1 MIFKYTNIDNVIL
14 NIPNTDFWDLRF
26 RLFDKDGY
34 DDYGIYLTYKDEEI
48 MIRDHYF
55 WTQGRPNLSCSAVG
69 NLYEEIID
77 VVIQQIANNPNLSV
91 IDIDSIET
99 QLLNEKYEKI
109 WIDKNYVEI
118 DKNGAW

>member
-1 MIFKYTNIDNVIL
+1 
-14 NIPNTDFWDLRF
+14 
-26 RLFDKDGY
+26 
-34 DDYGIYLTYKDEEI
+34 
-48 MIRDHYF
+48 MIRDHYLL
-55 WTQGRPNLSCSAVG
+55 TQGRPNLSCSAVG